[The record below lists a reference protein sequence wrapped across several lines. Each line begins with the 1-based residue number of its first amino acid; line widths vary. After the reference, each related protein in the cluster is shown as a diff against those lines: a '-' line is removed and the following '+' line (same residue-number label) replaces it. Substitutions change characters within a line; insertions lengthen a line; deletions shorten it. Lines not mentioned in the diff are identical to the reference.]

1 MKFKGGEAGPGGII
15 IDDDRVRVMEPDR
28 GPMEALREDD
38 SEDGS
43 VGGGRIGGCWRI
55 RRRPEAPIPCSC
67 SVMTG
72 GLEIVSYSA
81 TADPASNENR
91 IRALSVPG
99 LCARRFPVLR
109 FLGR

>member
-1 MKFKGGEAGPGGII
+1 VKFKGGEAGPGGII

-43 VGGGRIGGCWRI
+43 VGGGRMGGCWRI

-67 SVMTG
+67 SVMTE
-72 GLEIVSYSA
+72 GLMKIS
-81 TADPASNENR
+81 
-91 IRALSVPG
+91 G
-99 LCARRFPVLR
+99 QLCLTLYLYIHRHQRHAEPRDVQN
-109 FLGR
+109 